1 MVKRVFNFN
10 PGPATLPLEVLEEAA
25 KATVEFNGLGMS
37 ILEISH
43 RSKDFEKVLN
53 DCVADV
59 KELLGLPDGYSVLFM
74 GGGASTQFAM
84 VPMNFLPAGGSAD
97 YINTGEWSSKAI
109 KEAKLFGTVNV
120 TASSEDKKFSYLP
133 DPKAVPVTPGAA
145 YVHIT
150 SNNTIYGTEFFAF
163 PDTGATPLVCDMSS
177 DIMSWKF
184 DASKFA
190 LIYAGAQKNIGP
202 AGVTMVIVRQDFLA
216 KANDKIPTMLK
227 YKTQAD
233 NNSLYNT
240 PPAGAIFIVGLVMKW
255 MKKNGGLA
263 AMEAKNKAKADLLY
277 AAIDGGAPFYRGT
290 VEKGARSRM
299 NIPFRLPSEEL
310 EEKFIKEA
318 KAADLVGLKGHRS
331 VGGCR
336 ASIYNAFPIEGVQAL
351 ADFMKEFAK
360 KNG

>member
-10 PGPATLPLEVLEEAA
+10 PGPATLPLDVLEEAA
-25 KATVEFNGLGMS
+25 KATVEFNNLGMS

-59 KELLGLPDGYSVLFM
+59 KELLGLPDGYSVLFV

-84 VPMNFLPAGGSAD
+84 IPMNFLPAGGSAD
-97 YINTGEWSSKAI
+97 YINTGEWSKKAI

-120 TASSEDKKFSYLP
+120 TATSEDKNFSCLP
-133 DPKAVPVTPGAA
+133 DMQAVKVTPGAA
-145 YVHIT
+145 YVHVT
-150 SNNTIYGTEFFAF
+150 SNNTIFGTETFVF
-163 PDTGATPLVCDMSS
+163 PDTGDTPLVCDMSS

-216 KANDKIPTMLK
+216 KANEKIPTMLK
-227 YKTQAD
+227 YKTHAD

-240 PPAGAIFIVGLVMKW
+240 PPAGAIFIVGQVMKW
-255 MKKNGGLA
+255 MKRNGGLA
-263 AMEAKNKAKADLLY
+263 VMEAKNKAKADLLY
-277 AAIDGGAPFYRGT
+277 AAIDDGAPFYRGT
-290 VEKGARSRM
+290 VEKPARSRM
-299 NIPFRLPSEEL
+299 NVTFRLPSEEL
-310 EEKFIKEA
+310 EAKFIAEA
-318 KAADLVGLKGHRS
+318 KEGGLVGLKGHRS

-336 ASIYNAFPIEGVQAL
+336 ASIYNAFPLEGVQAL
-351 ADFMKEFAK
+351 VDFMKAFAQ

>member
-133 DPKAVPVTPGAA
+133 DPKAVVVVGNCGASGDVFYKSYNLEGPVDRIIPVDVF
-145 YVHIT
+145 VH
-150 SNNTIYGTEFFAF
+150 G
-163 PDTGATPLVCDMSS
+163 C
-177 DIMSWKF
+177 
-184 DASKFA
+184 
-190 LIYAGAQKNIGP
+190 
-202 AGVTMVIVRQDFLA
+202 
-216 KANDKIPTMLK
+216 
-227 YKTQAD
+227 
-233 NNSLYNT
+233 
-240 PPAGAIFIVGLVMKW
+240 PPRPEAI
-255 MKKNGGLA
+255 
-263 AMEAKNKAKADLLY
+263 
-277 AAIDGGAPFYRGT
+277 
-290 VEKGARSRM
+290 
-299 NIPFRLPSEEL
+299 
-310 EEKFIKEA
+310 
-318 KAADLVGLKGHRS
+318 
-331 VGGCR
+331 
-336 ASIYNAFPIEGVQAL
+336 IEGV
-351 ADFMKEFAK
+351 AK
-360 KNG
+360 AVLKLERLRGDLQKAGEGQ